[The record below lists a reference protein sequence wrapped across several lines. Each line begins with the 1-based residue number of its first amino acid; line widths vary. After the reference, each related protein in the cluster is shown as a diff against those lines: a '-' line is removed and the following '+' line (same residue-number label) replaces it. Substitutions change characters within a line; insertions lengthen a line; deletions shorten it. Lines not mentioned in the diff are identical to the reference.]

1 MSIQAKQRALALVE
15 QQPCVMMLGTNGP
28 DGTPEIKAILK
39 RRKEGLTRFVFCCG
53 SSAHRTEVLKKD
65 NRASLYAYEFSMEA
79 EPMVCRGLML
89 SGKIELSQD
98 DDLRR
103 SFWED
108 FMTMHYPKGPLDP
121 EFVVVI
127 FTAERGNY
135 FEDLRKTDFSV

>member
-1 MSIQAKQRALALVE
+1 
-15 QQPCVMMLGTNGP
+15 MLGTNGP
-28 DGTPEIKAILK
+28 NGTPEIKAILK
-39 RRKEGLTRFVFCCG
+39 RRNKGLNRLWFCCG
-53 SSAHRTEVLKKD
+53 SSAHRTEVLKND
-65 NRASLYAYEFSMEA
+65 NRASLYAYKFSLEA
-79 EPMVCRGLML
+79 EPMVCQGLML

-103 SFWED
+103 SLWED

-135 FEDLRKTDFSV
+135 FEDLKKTDFTI

>member
-1 MSIQAKQRALALVE
+1 MSIQAKQKALALVE
-15 QQPCVMMLGTNGP
+15 QQPCIMMLGTNGP

-39 RRKEGLTRFVFCCG
+39 RRNEGLTRFLFCGG
-53 SSAHRTEVLKKD
+53 SSAHRTEVLKND
-65 NRASLYAYEFSMEA
+65 NRASLYAYEFSMNT

-89 SGKIELSQD
+89 SGKVELSWD

-103 SFWED
+103 SLWED
-108 FMTMHYPKGPLDP
+108 FMKMHYPKGPLDP

-135 FEDLRKTDFSV
+135 FEDLKKTDFTV